1 MTTDRRY
8 DTVHATSPAQMRAL
22 SHPVRHKL
30 LRALAPD
37 GATISQLSNRLGMN
51 KGSVSHHLTV
61 LREAGLAHRGPTR
74 TVRGGTEQYF
84 VPTADKVMFPP
95 GDDGAATNAMLS
107 TIADEL
113 GTDDDHLLHHRVVC
127 LTREQATVLRQHLES
142 VVENVQPANPNE
154 RQYGILVGLYQRR

>member
-1 MTTDRRY
+1 MVTERRY

-22 SHPVRHKL
+22 SHPARHKL
-30 LRALAPD
+30 LRAMTSD

-51 KGSVSHHLTV
+51 KGGVSHHLAV
-61 LREAGLAHRGPTR
+61 LCEAGLAHKGRTQ

-84 VPTADKVMFPP
+84 VPTAHKVKFPP
-95 GDDGAATNAMLS
+95 GDDGAATHAMLA

-113 GTDDDHLLHHRVVC
+113 GTDDDHLLNHRVVC
-127 LTREQATVLRQHLES
+127 LSRDQAKALREHLETVVDS
-142 VVENVQPANPNE
+142 VRPASPDE